1 MCSTFDVSW
10 RDQDGVIDGWRQ
22 TGGSRALIGRFQCLH
37 LVSQN
42 RIRISFWVAACV
54 ETAVYVHSDTYQWQD
69 DQNQF
74 LLLLRLG
81 DLLRLLVFIH
91 ANCPPLLSSGFG
103 CIIQERKRVA
113 AWCFFYSIF
122 VLISKKVNQCESGFF
137 NFLFFSL
144 PFLLLFL
151 IFIEIYI
158 ARTSLWI

>member
-91 ANCPPLLSSGFG
+91 ANCPPLSLLVLDVLYRKEREWPHGVFSILFSFSFLKRWTSVSLGF
-103 CIIQERKRVA
+103 
-113 AWCFFYSIF
+113 SIF
-122 VLISKKVNQCESGFF
+122 FSFLCLFYFF
-137 NFLFFSL
+137 F
-144 PFLLLFL
+144 
-151 IFIEIYI
+151 
-158 ARTSLWI
+158 